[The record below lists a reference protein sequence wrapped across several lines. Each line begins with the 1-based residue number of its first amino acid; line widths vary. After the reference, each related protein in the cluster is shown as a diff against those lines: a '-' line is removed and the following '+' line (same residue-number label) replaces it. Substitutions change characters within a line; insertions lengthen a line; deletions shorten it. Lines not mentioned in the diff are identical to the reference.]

1 MEFIVYMLAGK
12 TLTDYNGLFSPND
25 FFFKKNDKT
34 ILNYISNNEQFIFV
48 KIILQYKKW
57 MKHLVYIQT

>member
-25 FFFKKNDKT
+25 FFLKKNDKT

>member
-1 MEFIVYMLAGK
+1 MEFIVYMPAGK

-25 FFFKKNDKT
+25 FLKKKNDKT

>member
-1 MEFIVYMLAGK
+1 MEFIDYMLADK
-12 TLTDYNGLFSPND
+12 TLTGYNSLFSPND
-25 FFFKKNDKT
+25 FLKKKL
-34 ILNYISNNEQFIFV
+34 IKPFLNYISNNEQFIFV

>member
-25 FFFKKNDKT
+25 FFFKKMIKP
-34 ILNYISNNEQFIFV
+34 F
-48 KIILQYKKW
+48 
-57 MKHLVYIQT
+57 